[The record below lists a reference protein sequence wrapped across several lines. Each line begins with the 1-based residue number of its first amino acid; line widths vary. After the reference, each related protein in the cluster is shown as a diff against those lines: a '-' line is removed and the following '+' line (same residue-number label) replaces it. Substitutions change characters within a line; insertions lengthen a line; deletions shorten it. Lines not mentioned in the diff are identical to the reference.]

1 MTKLTHLN
9 AFKLALATHA
19 IRTEFEFNIHKNEPW
34 RYRAYC
40 SGRAEGCRWRIHA
53 STMGDNTTVKVKGLA
68 HVGLGK
74 YLDYLDSLLL
84 SSLQGLVEGKLKIM
98 WTTSIQLKSSEQHM
112 RASSLLYLTWPCG
125 PNLTM
130 DFSCIHLY

>member
-34 RYRAYC
+34 RYKAYC
-40 SGRAEGCRWRIHA
+40 SGRADGCRWRIHA
-53 STMGDNTTVKVKGLA
+53 STMGDNTTVKVNFVFSIFFVLTYYYECGALKLYNSHPQVKGLA
-68 HVGLGK
+68 HVELGK
-74 YLDYLDSLLL
+74 YLDYLASLLL

-98 WTTSIQLKSSEQHM
+98 
-112 RASSLLYLTWPCG
+112 
-125 PNLTM
+125 
-130 DFSCIHLY
+130 

>member
-1 MTKLTHLN
+1 
-9 AFKLALATHA
+9 
-19 IRTEFEFNIHKNEPW
+19 
-34 RYRAYC
+34 
-40 SGRAEGCRWRIHA
+40 
-53 STMGDNTTVKVKGLA
+53 MGDNTTVKVNFVFSIFFVLTYYYECGALKLYNSHPQVKGLA

-74 YLDYLDSLLL
+74 YLDYLASLLL

-112 RASSLLYLTWPCG
+112 RASSLLYLTRPCG